1 MNDKNQAINSEAP
14 IQIYNPEIKGHYFP
28 LGSLVE
34 VKNTGI
40 RMYVVEHRRSLR
52 GEKIYNLYHS
62 RSVLHSLMML
72 AGSFTDDITDD
83 SEKSTEIWRVLERI
97 REGFLKAIPEEDLYA
112 LVDINGE
119 LVKHVPII
127 ENSCDKV
134 DNEG

>member
-1 MNDKNQAINSEAP
+1 MS
-14 IQIYNPEIKGHYFP
+14 IQIYNPEIKGHCFP

-34 VKNTGI
+34 VKRTGI
-40 RMYVVEHRRSLR
+40 RMYVVEHRHSLR

-62 RSVLHSLMML
+62 RSVLHSLKTI
-72 AGSFTDDITDD
+72 SDNFTDDIADD
-83 SEKSTEIWRVLERI
+83 CEKSAEMWRVLERI

-112 LVDINGE
+112 LVDINSE